1 MTIYFARIIVL
12 LAVGKNNRMYIFYN
26 ANYNIDLGLLN
37 YLHPFDGKK
46 FAKVH
51 KLIKD
56 LPGIVMTSPE
66 QPMPQETI
74 EEVAHPDLRGQ
85 LKDKRYILSVLEVPN
100 IPLLPF
106 WLIDRRILRPMR
118 WGVAGTLA
126 AAKNALAGNDSWN
139 MSGGYHHAS
148 PGSAEGFCV
157 YNDIAIA
164 YHELIHQGLLKTA
177 DKILIIDIDAHHG
190 NGNAAAFMEN
200 KNVTLLD
207 IYNNDV
213 YPRTLATKNRV
224 NIGVALH
231 TGATATDYLPALEKA
246 LGKLNGNYRLAFVVA
261 GTDVLATDPLG
272 GMKLTLADCF
282 TRDKMVVEKLRALS
296 IPMVILSGGGYSKE
310 SATAIATSIAA
321 LYKS

>member
-1 MTIYFARIIVL
+1 MH
-12 LAVGKNNRMYIFYN
+12 IFYN

-46 FAKVH
+46 SAKVY
-51 KLIKD
+51 KAIKD
-56 LPGIVMTSPE
+56 LPGIVIKSPE
-66 QPMPQETI
+66 QPVSTETI
-74 EEVAHPDLRGQ
+74 QQIATATMKGQ
-85 LKDKRYILSVLEVPN
+85 ITNKRYILRALELPN

-118 WGVAGTLA
+118 WGVAGTIA
-126 AAKNALAGNDSWN
+126 AAKDALAGKHCWN
-139 MSGGYHHAS
+139 LSGGFHHAS
-148 PGSAEGFCV
+148 PGSSEGFCI

-164 YHELIHQGLLKTA
+164 YHELTKQGLLTAA
-177 DKILIIDIDAHHG
+177 DKILIVDIDAHHG
-190 NGNAAAFMEN
+190 NGNAMSFMEN

-231 TGATATDYLPALEKA
+231 NGATATDYLPALEKA
-246 LGKLNGNYRLAFVVA
+246 LGKLQGSYRMAFVVA
-261 GTDVLATDPLG
+261 GTDVLAVDPLG
-272 GMKLTLADCF
+272 GMQLTLAECL
-282 TRDKMVVEKLRALS
+282 TRDKMVVEKLHALS
-296 IPMVILSGGGYSKE
+296 IPAVILGGGGYSKE

-321 LYKS
+321 LYQY